1 MKQNLSSGLYILL
14 LLLLGLIMA
23 LTLTSCGEHPDT
35 AIFKIHKIKV
45 IESSTT
51 SFIRVPTALET
62 VYQVNDTVWVN
73 MILHTIDDT
82 DTNTMK
88 CVIMPSSKYD
98 YHFNLS
104 GGIGD
109 INEYTIYNDNDGK
122 IGRVMASQIDSL
134 INADNK

>member
-1 MKQNLSSGLYILL
+1 MKHFSTVLFILL
-14 LLLLGLIMA
+14 LLLLGLVMTIS
-23 LTLTSCGEHPDT
+23 LVSCGEHPDT
-35 AIFKIHKIKV
+35 ALFKIHKIKV

-73 MILHTIDDT
+73 MILHRIDDL

-88 CVIMPSSKYD
+88 CVIMPPSKYD

-122 IGRVMASQIDSL
+122 IGRVMATQIDSL
-134 INADNK
+134 INADNE